1 VQALASNTY
10 ATLDLKGGRETRNN
24 NLLVPGNLIVG
35 NFQKIYK
42 GENAAMGKTFTFLSL
57 VCILALVI
65 ACEADWGAL
74 QQGAHVHDEDLETI
88 EASHMV
94 AEAKLTAHFVAAAL
108 AADMS
113 TDEINAALQD
123 VAADTEVAEIWV
135 TDGKG
140 NVVFTNVVGSDFKF
154 PTDPDAGTQAAPFAA
169 LLDGSET
176 VVVQDAQPRE
186 ADGKLFRYVG
196 VAGVDEPRIV
206 QVGIDETGHDHEH

>member
-1 VQALASNTY
+1 
-10 ATLDLKGGRETRNN
+10 
-24 NLLVPGNLIVG
+24 
-35 NFQKIYK
+35 
-42 GENAAMGKTFTFLSL
+42 MGKIFTFLSL
-57 VCILALVI
+57 VCILALAM

-108 AADMS
+108 AAGMS

-123 VAADTEVAEIWV
+123 VAADTAVAEIWV
-135 TDGKG
+135 TDGEG
-140 NVVFTNVVGSDFKF
+140 NVVFTNVAGSDFKF